1 MFDLFKKKKQ
11 SIKESM
17 TICEDKNK
25 QKVKTGITTLD
36 SKKKRKCGIF
46 GVTKHLEQVLSYQ

>member
-1 MFDLFKKKKQ
+1 
-11 SIKESM
+11 M

-36 SKKKRKCGIF
+36 SKKKRECGIF